1 MEEQAL
7 HIVIV
12 GHVDHGKS
20 TLVGRLF
27 YDTGALSPERFEEI
41 KRASEAQGKPFE
53 FAYIMDNLLE
63 ERQRGITID
72 VAHTFFSTQKRKYV
86 IIDAPGHKEFIKNMI
101 TGTSQAEAAM
111 LIVDASRGI
120 EDQTLRHCY
129 ILGMLGIRQVAVIV
143 NKMDL
148 VGYAEDAFKTV
159 KGRIEGVLEGLK
171 ITPAYIIPV
180 AANSG
185 QNVASKSENLS
196 WHKGPTV
203 LEALDSFSP
212 LKIEEAVLRLPVQ
225 DIYMINSDG
234 IAVGRVESGTVKKGQ
249 QIYILPGMGMT
260 SVREIKKF
268 GEENVMSASAGECV
282 GISIG
287 RGWLKR
293 GDVLVD
299 RPNAIVTKNV
309 HANIFWMNDRGF
321 KMGDQLTF
329 KCATQETSAAID
341 RIIKRFDPASIEVIE
356 KDAREIKAAEVAEV
370 DITLFSSVS
379 IDMYAEI
386 PELGRF
392 VLESDG
398 VPVAGGIIV

>member
-27 YDTGALSPERFEEI
+27 YDTGSLSPEKFEEI
-41 KRASEAQGKPFE
+41 KRASEEQGKTLE
-53 FAYIMDNLLE
+53 FAYIMDNLEE

-72 VAHTFFSTQKRKYV
+72 VAHTFFSTKKRKYV

-101 TGTSQAEAAM
+101 TGASQAEAAV
-111 LIVDASRGI
+111 LILDASRGI

-129 ILGMLGIRQVAVIV
+129 ILGMLGIRQVLVLV

-148 VGYAEDAFKTV
+148 AGYSEEAFNAI
-159 KGRIEGVLEGLK
+159 KGGIQGVFEGLK
-171 ITPAYIIPV
+171 ITPAHIIPI

-185 QNVASKSENLS
+185 QNVASLSANLA
-196 WHKGPTV
+196 WYNGPSV
-203 LEALDSFSP
+203 LEALDGFAP
-212 LKIEEAVLRLPVQ
+212 LKIEDAVLRFPVQ
-225 DIYMINSDG
+225 DIYMINGDG
-234 IAVGRVESGTVKKGQ
+234 IAVGRVESGVIKKGQ
-249 QIYILPGMGMT
+249 QVYILPDMGMT
-260 SVREIKKF
+260 TIKEIMKF
-268 GEENVMSASAGECV
+268 GEQGVASAAAGECV

-287 RGWLKR
+287 RGWIKR

-309 HANIFWMNDRGF
+309 HANIFWMMDKAF
-321 KMGDQLTF
+321 KMGDPLTF
-329 KCATQETSAAID
+329 KCATQESPATIE

-356 KDAREIKAAEVAEV
+356 KDAREIHAAEVAEV
-370 DITLFSSVS
+370 EITLFSSVS
-379 IDMYAEI
+379 IDMYADI

-392 VLESDG
+392 VLESGG